1 MKRRDF
7 LKNTSLASLSLP
19 FLSNG
24 FSMQAISKD
33 LFEYSKNAEDRVL
46 VLIRMN
52 GGNDG
57 LNMVFPI
64 DQYANLMVQRPNILI
79 PQNQLLNLTSELA
92 LHPKMTGMQN
102 MFNNGKLSIV
112 QNVGYP
118 EANRSHFR
126 SMDIWTT
133 GALDINQT
141 SGWLGRYFDSTYPNF
156 PADYPNLTCPDPFAI
171 SMGSEVSTTCQGLMG
186 NFSHAVNDPFN
197 TSNLLLTN
205 VTNDG
210 TYYGSHIEYISTL
223 INQTNE
229 YGTQIS
235 SSANAGNSLSTM
247 YDPLNPLA
255 VQLKYIAQMI
265 SGGLKTKVY
274 IVNVSGFDTHDSQV
288 DQNSLTEGN
297 HAILLQR
304 ISDAVSA
311 FQNDLQLLGLD
322 ERVAG
327 MTFSEF
333 GRQIASNGSF
343 GTDHGD
349 AAPIMLFGNCVNT
362 GIIGPNPTIDNQI
375 DEQAGVPMQI
385 DFRNVYASILRDW
398 FEAPEPSIQALF
410 EQNITYLDVLSGC
423 SVGLAEQE
431 AQKQKPLAYPNPT
444 PSNTTLRFQAKGEQY
459 QIFIVDQQGKAV
471 AMAFDGQLAT
481 GKQELAMETSKLP
494 AGHYYFLI
502 TSTNM
507 RELVAFQKV

>member
-7 LKNTSLASLSLP
+7 LRNTSLASLSLP
-19 FLSNG
+19 FISNG
-24 FSMQAISKD
+24 FSMQAISKE

-79 PQNQLLNLTSELA
+79 PQNQLLNLTSDVA
-92 LHPKMTGMQN
+92 LHPKMTGMQQ
-102 MFNNGKLSIV
+102 MFNNGKLSVI

-141 SGWLGRYFDSTYPNF
+141 SGWLGRYFDATYPNF
-156 PADYPNLTCPDPFAI
+156 PADYPNLNFPDPFAI

-229 YGTQIS
+229 YGTAIS
-235 SSANAGNSLSTM
+235 SSANAGNSLSNL

-274 IVNVSGFDTHDSQV
+274 IVNIGGFDTHDSQV
-288 DQNSLTEGN
+288 DQNSLADGS
-297 HAILLQR
+297 HASLLEM
-304 ISDAVSA
+304 ISDAVAA
-311 FQNDLQLLGLD
+311 FQNDLQLLGLE

-333 GRQIASNGSF
+333 GRQIASNGSY

-349 AAPIMLFGNCVNT
+349 AAPIMLFGSCVNS
-362 GIIGPNPTIDNQI
+362 GIIGPNPTIDSQI
-375 DEQAGVPMQI
+375 NEQAGVPMQI

-431 AQKQKPLAYPNPT
+431 AQNQKPLTYPNPT

-459 QIFIVDQQGKAV
+459 QIYIVDQQGKAI
-471 AMAFDGQLAT
+471 AQAFDGQLAT
-481 GKQELAMETSKLP
+481 GKQELAMETSNLP
-494 AGHYYFLI
+494 SGHYYFLI
-502 TSTNM
+502 TSTSM
-507 RELVAFQKV
+507 RELVAFQKI

>member
-1 MKRRDF
+1 
-7 LKNTSLASLSLP
+7 
-19 FLSNG
+19 
-24 FSMQAISKD
+24 
-33 LFEYSKNAEDRVL
+33 
-46 VLIRMN
+46 
-52 GGNDG
+52 
-57 LNMVFPI
+57 
-64 DQYANLMVQRPNILI
+64 
-79 PQNQLLNLTSELA
+79 
-92 LHPKMTGMQN
+92 
-102 MFNNGKLSIV
+102 
-112 QNVGYP
+112 
-118 EANRSHFR
+118 
-126 SMDIWTT
+126 
-133 GALDINQT
+133 
-141 SGWLGRYFDSTYPNF
+141 
-156 PADYPNLTCPDPFAI
+156 
-171 SMGSEVSTTCQGLMG
+171 MG

-229 YGTQIS
+229 YGTAIS
-235 SSANAGNSLSTM
+235 ASANAGNSLSNL

-265 SGGLKTKVY
+265 SGGLQTKVY

-288 DQNSLTEGN
+288 DQNSLADGS
-297 HAILLQR
+297 HALLLEM

-311 FQNDLQLLGLD
+311 FQNDLQLLGIE

-349 AAPIMLFGNCVNT
+349 AAPIMLFGSCVNT
-362 GIIGPNPTIDNQI
+362 GIIGPNPTIDSQINQ
-375 DEQAGVPMQI
+375 QAGVPMQI

-398 FEAPEPSIQALF
+398 FEAPEQSIQALF
-410 EQNITYLDVLSGC
+410 EQNISFLDVLTGC
-423 SVGLAEQE
+423 SVGIAEQE
-431 AQKQKPLAYPNPT
+431 EQKKKPLAYPNPT
-444 PSNTTLRFQAKGEQY
+444 PSNTTLRFYSQGEHY
-459 QIFIVDQQGKAV
+459 QIFIVDQQGKAI
-471 AMAFDGQLAT
+471 AQTFDGQLSS
-481 GKQELAMETSKLP
+481 GKQEILLETSKLP

-502 TSTNM
+502 TSTNN

>member
-7 LKNTSLASLSLP
+7 LKNASLASLSLP
-19 FLSNG
+19 FVSNG
-24 FSMQAISKD
+24 FSMQAISKE

-79 PQNQLLNLTSELA
+79 PQNQLLNLTSDVA
-92 LHPKMTGMQN
+92 LHPKMTGMQD
-102 MFNNGKLSIV
+102 MFNNGKLSII

-156 PADYPNLTCPDPFAI
+156 PADYPNVNFPDPFAI
-171 SMGSEVSTTCQGLMG
+171 SMGSEVSSTCQGLMG

-197 TSNLLLTN
+197 TSNLLLTS

-229 YGTQIS
+229 YGTAIS
-235 SSANAGNSLSTM
+235 SSANAGNSLSNL

-274 IVNVSGFDTHDSQV
+274 IVNIGGFDTHDSQV
-288 DQNSLTEGN
+288 DQNSLADGS
-297 HAILLQR
+297 HALLLEM
-304 ISDAVSA
+304 ISDAVAA
-311 FQNDLQLLGLD
+311 FQNDLHLLGLE

-333 GRQIASNGSF
+333 GRQIASNGSY

-375 DEQAGVPMQI
+375 NEQAGVPMQI

-398 FEAPEPSIQALF
+398 FEVPEPSIQALF

-431 AQKQKPLAYPNPT
+431 SQKQKPLAYPNPT
-444 PSNTTLRFQAKGEQY
+444 PSNTTLRFQSKGEHY
-459 QIFIVDQQGKAV
+459 QIFIVDQLGKAI
-471 AMAFDGQLAT
+471 AQAFDGQLAT

-494 AGHYYFLI
+494 SGHYYFLI

>member
-1 MKRRDF
+1 
-7 LKNTSLASLSLP
+7 
-19 FLSNG
+19 
-24 FSMQAISKD
+24 MQAISKE

-79 PQNQLLNLTSELA
+79 PQNQLLNLTSDVA
-92 LHPKMTGMQN
+92 LHPKMTGMQQ
-102 MFNNGKLSIV
+102 MFNNGKLSVI

-141 SGWLGRYFDSTYPNF
+141 SGWLGRYFDATYPNF
-156 PADYPNLTCPDPFAI
+156 PADYPNLNFPDPFAI

-229 YGTQIS
+229 YGTAIS
-235 SSANAGNSLSTM
+235 SSANAGNSLSNL

-274 IVNVSGFDTHDSQV
+274 IVNIGGFDTHDSQV
-288 DQNSLTEGN
+288 DQNSLADGS
-297 HAILLQR
+297 HASLLEM
-304 ISDAVSA
+304 ISDAVAA
-311 FQNDLQLLGLD
+311 FQNDLQLLGLE

-333 GRQIASNGSF
+333 GRQIASNGSY

-349 AAPIMLFGNCVNT
+349 AAPIMLFGSCVNS
-362 GIIGPNPTIDNQI
+362 GIIGPNPTIDSQI
-375 DEQAGVPMQI
+375 NEQAGVPMQI

-431 AQKQKPLAYPNPT
+431 AQNQKPLAYPNPT

-459 QIFIVDQQGKAV
+459 QIYIVDQQGKAI
-471 AMAFDGQLAT
+471 AQAFDGQLAT

-494 AGHYYFLI
+494 SGHYYFLI
-502 TSTNM
+502 TSTSM
-507 RELVAFQKV
+507 RELVAFQKI

>member
-1 MKRRDF
+1 
-7 LKNTSLASLSLP
+7 
-19 FLSNG
+19 
-24 FSMQAISKD
+24 
-33 LFEYSKNAEDRVL
+33 
-46 VLIRMN
+46 
-52 GGNDG
+52 
-57 LNMVFPI
+57 
-64 DQYANLMVQRPNILI
+64 
-79 PQNQLLNLTSELA
+79 
-92 LHPKMTGMQN
+92 
-102 MFNNGKLSIV
+102 
-112 QNVGYP
+112 
-118 EANRSHFR
+118 
-126 SMDIWTT
+126 
-133 GALDINQT
+133 
-141 SGWLGRYFDSTYPNF
+141 
-156 PADYPNLTCPDPFAI
+156 
-171 SMGSEVSTTCQGLMG
+171 MG

-229 YGTQIS
+229 YGTAIS
-235 SSANAGNSLSTM
+235 SSANAGNSLSNL

-274 IVNVSGFDTHDSQV
+274 IVNIGGFDTHDSQV
-288 DQNSLTEGN
+288 DQNSLADGN
-297 HAILLQR
+297 HALLLEM
-304 ISDAVSA
+304 ISDAVAA
-311 FQNDLQLLGLD
+311 FQNDLHLLGLE

-333 GRQIASNGSF
+333 GRQIASNGSY

-375 DEQAGVPMQI
+375 NEQAGVPMQI

-444 PSNTTLRFQAKGEQY
+444 PSNTTLRFQAKGEHY
-459 QIFIVDQQGKAV
+459 QIFIVDQQGKAI
-471 AMAFDGQLAT
+471 AQAFDGQLAT

>member
-19 FLSNG
+19 FVSNG
-24 FSMQAISKD
+24 FSMQAISKE
-33 LFEYSKNAEDRVL
+33 LFEFSKNAEDRVL

-79 PQNQLLNLTSELA
+79 PQNQLLGLTNEVA
-92 LHPKMTGMQN
+92 LHPEMTGMQN
-102 MFNNGKLSIV
+102 MFNNGKLSII

-126 SMDIWTT
+126 SMDIWST
-133 GALDINQT
+133 GSMDINQT

-156 PADYPNLTCPDPFAI
+156 PEDYPNLNFPDPFAI
-171 SMGSEVSTTCQGLMG
+171 SMGSEVSTTCQGLVG

-197 TSNLLLTN
+197 TSNLLLTG
-205 VTNDG
+205 VVNDG

-235 SSANAGNSLSTM
+235 ASANAGNSLSTM
-247 YDPLNPLA
+247 YDPLNSLA

-274 IVNVSGFDTHDSQV
+274 ILNVGGFDTHDSQV
-288 DQNSLTEGN
+288 DQNNVSEGS
-297 HAILLQR
+297 HALLLKM
-304 ISDAVSA
+304 ISDAVAA
-311 FQNDLQLLGLD
+311 FQNDLQLLGLE

-333 GRQIASNGSF
+333 GRQIASNGSY

-349 AAPIMLFGNCVNT
+349 AAPIMLFGSCVNT

-375 DEQAGVPMQI
+375 NEQAGVPMQI

-398 FEAPEPSIQALF
+398 FEAPETSIQSLF
-410 EQNITYLDVLSGC
+410 EQSITYLDVLSGC
-423 SVGLAEQE
+423 SVGIAEEE
-431 AQKQKPLAYPNPT
+431 ALKFKAIAFPNPT
-444 PSNTTLRFQAKGEQY
+444 PSNTTLRFIAKGEKY
-459 QIFIVDQQGKAV
+459 QVFVMNQEGKAL
-471 AMAFDGQLAT
+471 ALAFEGELPAGQH
-481 GKQELAMETSKLP
+481 EIPMETSKLP
-494 AGHYYFLI
+494 AGNYYFLI
-502 TSTNM
+502 SSNNV
-507 RELVAFQKV
+507 RELVAFQKI